1 MDASVVIA
9 LNPHENDFE
18 RVLEAYLHQ
27 TAPPSSFEIIVVNSG
42 ARSDVRAKLDRAS
55 RIMPV
60 RLIEIERYGRAAA
73 NNAGVRAAQSNLI
86 VFMADDFVPCTTL
99 VRAHIDFHRHAGARA
114 VGIGPAFFADE
125 LREDP
130 FRRWFEDSGLL
141 FGIPFCMA
149 GSDWP
154 QGFFYVGNA
163 SMHRSLFEELGRFDE
178 AFEHDL
184 TDDFE
189 FSLRLRRQGGRTHF
203 LPKARC
209 SHEHDVTLDERIE
222 VSRRSGEAARRVL
235 ARHGRIAQWAALY
248 EQPLD
253 EVVRAA
259 GRAEEDDARGSTA
272 ETRAARFQSLLNLA
286 FARGFHAAAGQP
298 TEAPSPSASQP

>member
-18 RVLEAYLHQ
+18 RILEAYLHQ
-27 TAPPSSFEIIVVNSG
+27 TAPSSSFEIIVVNGG
-42 ARSDVRAKLDRAS
+42 ARADVQAKLKRAS

-60 RLIEIERYGRAAA
+60 RMIEIERYGRAAA
-73 NNAGVRAAQSNLI
+73 NNAGVRAAQSDLI

-99 VRAHIDFHRHAGARA
+99 VRAHIDFHQHARARA
-114 VGIGPAFFADE
+114 VGIGPAFFADG

-130 FRRWFEDSGLL
+130 FRRWLEDSGLL
-141 FGIPFCMA
+141 FGIAFGMA
-149 GSDWP
+149 GNEWP
-154 QGFFYVGNA
+154 EGFFYVGNA

-178 AFEHDL
+178 AFGHDL

-189 FSLRLRRQGGRTHF
+189 FSLRLRRQGVRTHF

-209 SHEHDVTLDERIE
+209 SHEHDVTLGERIE
-222 VSRRSGEAARRVL
+222 ASRRCGEAARRVS

-248 EQPLD
+248 EQPL
-253 EVVRAA
+253 EQVVCAA
-259 GRAEEDDARGSTA
+259 RRAEEDDAGGSTA

-286 FARGFHAAAGQP
+286 FARGFHATPPQP
-298 TEAPSPSASQP
+298 PADASPRA

>member
-9 LNPHENDFE
+9 LNPHENDFD
-18 RVLEAYLHQ
+18 RVLEAYLQQ
-27 TAPPSSFEIIVVNSG
+27 TAPPSSFEIIVVNGG
-42 ARSDVRAKLDRAS
+42 ARGDVQAKLRRAS

-60 RLIEIERYGRAAA
+60 RMIEIEGHGRAAA
-73 NNAGVRAAQSNLI
+73 NNAGVGAAQSDLI
-86 VFMADDFVPCTTL
+86 VFMADDFVPCATL

-114 VGIGPAFFADE
+114 VGIGPAFFADG

-130 FRRWFEDSGLL
+130 FRRWLEDSGLL
-141 FGIPFCMA
+141 FGIAFGMA
-149 GSDWP
+149 ANDWP

-163 SMHRSLFEELGRFDE
+163 SMQRSLFEELGRFDE
-178 AFEHDL
+178 AFDYDL

-189 FSLRLRRQGGRTHF
+189 FSLRLRRRGVRTHF

-209 SHEHDVTLDERIE
+209 GHEHEVTLGERIE
-222 VSRRSGEAARRVL
+222 TARRSGEAARRVS

-248 EQPLD
+248 ERPLD

-259 GRAEEDDARGSTA
+259 RRAEEQDARGSTA
-272 ETRAARFQSLLNLA
+272 ETRAAKFQSLLNLA
-286 FARGFHAAAGQP
+286 FAQGFHAALPQP
-298 TEAPSPSASQP
+298 TAER